1 MRALC
6 AAIAVCASLL
16 AAAPA
21 AAADRVERG
30 IVQSLG
36 PTAIVLRALD
46 GSDVSVGLVPTTRY
60 RLNGRAASPGEILP
74 GFVAE
79 AVRGTTGAAVVVRA
93 FGAAG
98 RTEAGVLVRRGAGAL
113 VLRRASGERRSRR
126 PHGANGGVAR
136 REASRPPRAPAGPAA
151 RRRPRPGRHG
161 ARRPRAGGRAGVSRG
176 GTILLVEDE
185 EDIAAIVR
193 AYLEREGF
201 RVVWASRGTEGL
213 QALEQHDVRLAI
225 LDVQLPDTDGFDLC
239 QAIRAVSPLPVV
251 MLTARDEEIDRV
263 TGLELG
269 ADDYVTK
276 PFSPRE
282 LAARVRAVLRRV
294 EPEVDVD
301 RLAAGDVVLDRR
313 SRTAIVDGV
322 DVELTAREFD
332 LVWHLAERPGV
343 VVTRERILERVW
355 GLAFPGGTRTVDVH
369 VGQVRRKLGRPE
381 LIRTVRGTGYKLVAP

>member
-1 MRALC
+1 
-6 AAIAVCASLL
+6 
-16 AAAPA
+16 
-21 AAADRVERG
+21 
-30 IVQSLG
+30 
-36 PTAIVLRALD
+36 
-46 GSDVSVGLVPTTRY
+46 
-60 RLNGRAASPGEILP
+60 
-74 GFVAE
+74 
-79 AVRGTTGAAVVVRA
+79 
-93 FGAAG
+93 
-98 RTEAGVLVRRGAGAL
+98 
-113 VLRRASGERRSRR
+113 
-126 PHGANGGVAR
+126 
-136 REASRPPRAPAGPAA
+136 
-151 RRRPRPGRHG
+151 
-161 ARRPRAGGRAGVSRG
+161 VSRG

-213 QALEQHDVRLAI
+213 QALERHDVRLAI

-239 QAIRAVSPLPVV
+239 QAIRAVSSLPVV

-282 LAARVRAVLRRV
+282 LAARIRAVLRRV
-294 EPEVDVD
+294 EPEVDAD

-343 VVTRERILERVW
+343 VVTRERILDRVW

>member
-1 MRALC
+1 M
-6 AAIAVCASLL
+6 
-16 AAAPA
+16 
-21 AAADRVERG
+21 
-30 IVQSLG
+30 
-36 PTAIVLRALD
+36 
-46 GSDVSVGLVPTTRY
+46 
-60 RLNGRAASPGEILP
+60 
-74 GFVAE
+74 
-79 AVRGTTGAAVVVRA
+79 
-93 FGAAG
+93 
-98 RTEAGVLVRRGAGAL
+98 
-113 VLRRASGERRSRR
+113 
-126 PHGANGGVAR
+126 
-136 REASRPPRAPAGPAA
+136 
-151 RRRPRPGRHG
+151 
-161 ARRPRAGGRAGVSRG
+161 SRG

-282 LAARVRAVLRRV
+282 LAARIRAVLRRV
-294 EPEVDVD
+294 EPEVDAD

-322 DVELTAREFD
+322 DVELTAREFE

-343 VVTRERILERVW
+343 VVTRERILDRVW